1 MRDVDVKVEV
11 KMEDEGESEDEGED
25 EGEDEPANGGST
37 DSRGPT
43 TSTRWAKCG
52 MRK

>member
-11 KMEDEGESEDEGED
+11 KMEDESESEDEGES
-25 EGEDEPANGGST
+25 EPANGGST

-43 TSTRWAKCG
+43 ALTRWAKCE
-52 MRK
+52 M